1 MIDNSFAH
9 YTISRFSLGSSYK
22 FLIVIISIRARE
34 HYFTRKFMRLIL
46 AFGVLNSA
54 SASVA
59 SYLPERTKVQLL
71 AGVLEPE
78 LHSLDPLVE
87 NLRHILGDDTRQI
100 VLEDFLIESDMNK
113 FVSMIIYR
121 NDIQGVMAKIID
133 DLPRFLDKQKTKCMY
148 WSLPK
153 MYRLR
158 YDELIDRNEIDEISK
173 SSRHV
178 PREWAIPSE
187 GKFLADLSH
196 VYMAL
201 SYVCRPLHGP
211 YVACGEIVFDLD
223 NECSISFRSQ
233 PPVEPLA
240 NDSQTFTLFLPH
252 SRAVVETDLRNK
264 KTETVTLYKGE
275 SEPRTFTITHLR
287 DTYGPPISFAHNNRE
302 VNEAPLR
309 IFYHPDSKG
318 GYEKR
323 YLETDD
329 YERTYDIE
337 KGESIAMSTIQG
349 FVKNK
354 QYDRDSARVKPT
366 EMLLFGNGKVLIL
379 YSPLHGQP
387 PSSVAVYSYT
397 EWESLP
403 IEDRFVR
410 YEDVPLPSLYL
421 KQDLV
426 NEVEHVALFT
436 SMKRPPY
443 FYERRYPRLFREGKS
458 GWLNKDDIQQFE
470 TLKNAV
476 DKYLQSE
483 SFKSELEADWTDGFI
498 MPILCQRYL
507 WLIYS
512 QP

>member
-1 MIDNSFAH
+1 
-9 YTISRFSLGSSYK
+9 
-22 FLIVIISIRARE
+22 
-34 HYFTRKFMRLIL
+34 MRLVL
-46 AFGVLNSA
+46 ALGVLNSA

-59 SYLPERTKVQLL
+59 SFLPERAQVQLL

-78 LHSLDPLVE
+78 LQRLDPLVE

-158 YDELIDRNEIDEISK
+158 YDELIDRPSAFISNG
-173 SSRHV
+173 SWHV
-178 PREWAIPSE
+178 PREWAIPSD

-201 SYVCRPLHGP
+201 RNVCRPLHGP
-211 YVACGEIVFDLD
+211 YVACGQTVFDLD
-223 NECSISFRSQ
+223 NECSISLKSQ
-233 PPVEPLA
+233 PPFEPLA
-240 NDSQTFTLFLPH
+240 NETFTLFFPH
-252 SRAVVETDLRNK
+252 SRAVVETDLRNMRL
-264 KTETVTLYKGE
+264 ETVTLYKGE

-323 YLETDD
+323 YLETDVV
-329 YERTYDIE
+329 ERTYDREE
-337 KGESIAMSTIQG
+337 KESIAMSTKEG

-354 QYDRDSARVKPT
+354 QYDRDSARVKPIET
-366 EMLLFGNGKVLIL
+366 LLFGKGKVLIL
-379 YSPLHGQP
+379 YSP
-387 PSSVAVYSYT
+387 
-397 EWESLP
+397 
-403 IEDRFVR
+403 
-410 YEDVPLPSLYL
+410 
-421 KQDLV
+421 
-426 NEVEHVALFT
+426 
-436 SMKRPPY
+436 
-443 FYERRYPRLFREGKS
+443 
-458 GWLNKDDIQQFE
+458 
-470 TLKNAV
+470 
-476 DKYLQSE
+476 
-483 SFKSELEADWTDGFI
+483 
-498 MPILCQRYL
+498 
-507 WLIYS
+507 
-512 QP
+512 